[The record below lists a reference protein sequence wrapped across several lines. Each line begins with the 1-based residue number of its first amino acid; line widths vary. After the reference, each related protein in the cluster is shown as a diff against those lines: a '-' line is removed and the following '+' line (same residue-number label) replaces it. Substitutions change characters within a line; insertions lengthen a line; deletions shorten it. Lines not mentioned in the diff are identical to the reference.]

1 MTYVVPKSATIF
13 DVMQVSYV
21 MEMFVP
27 GKVPF
32 SLSQLT
38 SSNSFGR
45 LHNFGGICGVGVH
58 LLQIIPRAENE
69 I

>member
-1 MTYVVPKSATIF
+1 MTYVVPKFATIF

-27 GKVPF
+27 GTVPF
-32 SLSQLT
+32 SLSQST
-38 SSNSFGR
+38 SSSWFGM
-45 LHNFGGICGVGVH
+45 LHNFKGKLRLGVH